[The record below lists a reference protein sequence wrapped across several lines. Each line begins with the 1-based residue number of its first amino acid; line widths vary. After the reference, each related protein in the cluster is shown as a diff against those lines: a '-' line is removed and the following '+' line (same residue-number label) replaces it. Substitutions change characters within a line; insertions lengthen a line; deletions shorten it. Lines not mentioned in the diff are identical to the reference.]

1 MNISMQSAMNNGAS
15 NLAMIM
21 HSSATV
27 YNQLSQGNTSLTQA
41 DFSSAL
47 SQVNGSSTATKQSEA
62 LFVTLDA
69 DSNGEL
75 TETEFSKGFA
85 DMIYNRQGSLQ
96 GRNKNMPPPPPR
108 IDAGKSADQL
118 SEMLQQV
125 DADSQQSSNLTA
137 LLDNFAAADTDGDG
151 KLTFQESGSWL
162 KQQEE
167 NNTSTNQRDI
177 SQALQRNIMQLTQ
190 SYSAVSQNN
199 KPLIEISA

>member
-15 NLAMIM
+15 NLTMIM
-21 HSSATV
+21 HSSAAV

-96 GRNKNMPPPPPR
+96 GRNNDMPPPPPR
-108 IDAGKSADQL
+108 NDAGKSADQL

-125 DADSQQSSNLTA
+125 DADSQQSANLTA
-137 LLDNFAAADTDGDG
+137 LLDNFAAADADGDG

-167 NNTSTNQRDI
+167 SNTSTNQRDI
-177 SQALQRNIMQLTQ
+177 NQALQRNIMQLTQ
-190 SYSAVSQNN
+190 SYSAASQND
-199 KPLIEISA
+199 KPLIQISA

>member
-15 NLAMIM
+15 NLTMIM
-21 HSSATV
+21 RSSAAV

-47 SQVNGSSTATKQSEA
+47 SQLNDSSTATKQSEA

-85 DMIYNRQGSLQ
+85 DIIYNRQGSLQ
-96 GRNKNMPPPPPR
+96 GRNNDMPPPPLR
-108 IDAGKSADQL
+108 NDAGKSADEL
-118 SEMLQQV
+118 SVMLQQV
-125 DADSQQSSNLTA
+125 DADSQESANLTA
-137 LLDNFAAADTDGDG
+137 LLDNFAEVDTDGDG
-151 KLTFQESGSWL
+151 KLTFQESGTWL

-167 NNTSTNQRDI
+167 SNTSTNQRDI
-177 SQALQRNIMQLTQ
+177 SQALQRNIMQLAQ
-190 SYSAVSQNN
+190 SYSASNQNN
-199 KPLIEISA
+199 SPLIQISA

>member
-1 MNISMQSAMNNGAS
+1 
-15 NLAMIM
+15 
-21 HSSATV
+21 
-27 YNQLSQGNTSLTQA
+27 
-41 DFSSAL
+41 
-47 SQVNGSSTATKQSEA
+47 
-62 LFVTLDA
+62 
-69 DSNGEL
+69 
-75 TETEFSKGFA
+75 
-85 DMIYNRQGSLQ
+85 MIYNRQGSLQ
-96 GRNKNMPPPPPR
+96 GRNNNMPPPPPR

-125 DADSQQSSNLTA
+125 DADSQQSANLTA

-199 KPLIEISA
+199 KPLIEISAWSL